1 MPERLRGESPI
12 DVALNKY
19 AAAKLTWNLHMQ
31 RAEILALKAEEEA
44 GGPGWVYSEDQF
56 YSTMDYALLPTAKE
70 GSIFV
75 SRALKA
81 LNDAVLATNQLY
93 LRFPGLY
100 DRFRLIKV
108 PEDEEDDKEH
118 VYFYD
123 RAYKDAEGNHAP
135 QLRRVQ
141 KVMWD
146 LVIDMPFWVRAIA
159 QHSEPG
165 SPVVL
170 YRHADF
176 IKDRL
181 LEKPGLFK

>member
-1 MPERLRGESPI
+1 MSERLRGESPI
-12 DVALNKY
+12 DVALNRY
-19 AAAKLTWNLHMQ
+19 AAAKLTWDLHMQ

-44 GGPGWVYSEDQF
+44 GGPGWVYSGDQF

-81 LNDAVLATNQLY
+81 LNDAVLATNPWY
-93 LRFPGLY
+93 MRFPGLY
-100 DRFRLIKV
+100 DKFRLIQV
-108 PEDEEDDKEH
+108 PEDDGEH

-123 RAYKDAEGNHAP
+123 RAYKDPDGNHAP
-135 QLRRVQ
+135 QLRRIE
-141 KVMWD
+141 KATWD
-146 LVIDMPFWVRAIA
+146 RVIDVLYGVRAIA

-170 YRHADF
+170 HRHADF

-181 LEKPGLFK
+181 LEKPSIFK